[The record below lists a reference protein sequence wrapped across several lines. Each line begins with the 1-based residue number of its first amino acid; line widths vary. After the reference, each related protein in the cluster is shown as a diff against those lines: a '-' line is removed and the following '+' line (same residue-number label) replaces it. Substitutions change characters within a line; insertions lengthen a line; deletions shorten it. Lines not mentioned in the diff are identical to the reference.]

1 MSAKRAVTV
10 VRKGR
15 PRKIAE
21 RYPSGDVKRR
31 ERGDPRELGIYNR
44 CKESRSRFWQDRVL
58 ESEIGRLHQVQKVLS
73 ASEAEAL
80 FELGRHLGR
89 YRRLMGF
96 PRPAA
101 RSAAFDLGYGGPSD
115 YVVPAELERLAQ
127 VEKRLHE
134 RIRDAVPTEAAW
146 DALYA
151 ICAENRHVNPIHAA
165 DIARFARAVATV
177 FANRNAFGKVR
188 KATPK
193 PKRSPAQRAAVLV
206 GMLEDYFAECG
217 QRVEEWSL
225 IEPGEHAAERG
236 IIGYGTGAFRHSVAI
251 DRGDALAAEFD
262 MAIIRAAEA
271 KGWRERG

>member
-1 MSAKRAVTV
+1 MSAKRAVVV

-21 RYPSGDVKRR
+21 RYPSGDLKRR
-31 ERGDPRELGIYNR
+31 ERGDPRDLGIYNR
-44 CKESRSRFWQDRVL
+44 CKESRSRFWQDRAL
-58 ESEIGRLHQVQKVLS
+58 ESEIGRLHQVQQVIT

-96 PRPAA
+96 PKPVAH
-101 RSAAFDLGYGGPSD
+101 SAAFDLGYSGPSD

-127 VEKRLHE
+127 IEKRLHE
-134 RIRDAVPTEAAW
+134 RIRDVVPSETAW

-151 ICAENRHVNPIHAA
+151 ICAENRHVNPIHAT

-177 FANRNAFGKVR
+177 FANRNALGKAR
-188 KATPK
+188 KIQSK
-193 PKRSPAQRAAVLV
+193 PSRSPAKRATILV
-206 GMLEDYFAECG
+206 EMLADYFEECG
-217 QRVEEWSL
+217 ESVESWSL
-225 IEPGEHAAERG
+225 LEASDRTAERG
-236 IIGYGTGAFRHSVAI
+236 ITGYGASGFKHTVTMH
-251 DRGDALAAEFD
+251 RGDALAAEFD
-262 MAIIRAAEA
+262 MAIVRAARA